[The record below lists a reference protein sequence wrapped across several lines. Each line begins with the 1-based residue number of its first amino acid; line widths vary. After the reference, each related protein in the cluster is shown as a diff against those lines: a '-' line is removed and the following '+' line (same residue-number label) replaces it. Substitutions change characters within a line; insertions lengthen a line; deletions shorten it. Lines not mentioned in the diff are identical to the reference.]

1 MFVDLE
7 SAHELRLRHSIAG
20 IIGRLFTLL
29 LCATAFLSARANDHT
44 TEASPP
50 GERGQHRLTQM
61 TFDRQIAKVLQNPEF
76 DWRQPDLPP
85 SNENS
90 TLRNWTASVVHA
102 ISSLGRRLVAELHR
116 LLSFLRWHPAPE
128 KRTNGVPFAS
138 GLVSVLTYVLLAGIA
153 GIAILFAIRLL
164 KSGRTQRPI
173 STVAQPT
180 PDLEHE
186 EVAADE
192 RPDDEWYKLAR
203 EKVASGDLRQAQRA
217 LFLAI
222 LSCLASHR
230 LVTIE
235 RWKSNCD
242 YENELGRRARHLPDL
257 SHLYAQSRVGFER
270 CWYGDGTLTAQDLEA
285 YSDIY
290 ERIKHAA
297 A

>member
-1 MFVDLE
+1 MDLE
-7 SAHELRLRHSIAG
+7 SPHQLRLRNSIAG

-29 LCATAFLSARANDHT
+29 LCAVAFLTATANDHT
-44 TEASPP
+44 TEASPA
-50 GERGQHRLTQM
+50 GERGPHRLTQM
-61 TFDRQIAKVLQNPEF
+61 TFDRQIGKVLQNPEF

-90 TLRNWTASVVHA
+90 PLRNWTASVVQA
-102 ISSLGRRLVAELHR
+102 ISSLGRWLVAELHR

-128 KRTNGVPFAS
+128 KSTNGMPFAS
-138 GLVSVLTYVLLAGIA
+138 GLVSVLTYLLLAGIA

-164 KSGRTQRPI
+164 KSGRTQNPI
-173 STVAQPT
+173 SAVVQST

-186 EVAADE
+186 EVAADV

-203 EKVASGDLRQAQRA
+203 EKIASGDLRQAQRA

-242 YENELGRRARHLPDL
+242 YEIELGRRAKHLPDL
-257 SHLYAQSRVGFER
+257 AQLYAKSRVGFER
-270 CWYGDGTLTAQDLEA
+270 CWYGEGALTAEDLEA
-285 YSDIY
+285 YSAIY
-290 ERIKHAA
+290 ERIKHGAA
-297 A
+297 